1 MSIGDKKAL
10 DDYRNQLLRRAEAI
24 QRHLDEVTRAAREEL
39 VSIRDQIRA
48 LDSPKKAPEKNGK
61 HRANIL
67 DRKSVTVPKTVKTVL
82 IVEKRPS
89 YTQSLVNQIR
99 SAGLNPVIAVTAEG
113 GLRKAEEC
121 RPDLILLEIELPDRD
136 GLKFVSEIRRH
147 SEADRIPIIA
157 MSALPHLK
165 SRCLEPGC
173 NEFLL
178 KPVRMIDLI
187 ARIKKFLRS
196 DPSLPFYQSRD
207 IRPASPILHA
217 APEYRGFLPT

>member
-1 MSIGDKKAL
+1 MFCCFSESAIVNTSMSIGDKKAL

-39 VSIRDQIRA
+39 VRIRDQIRA

-61 HRANIL
+61 HRASIP
-67 DRKSVTVPKTVKTVL
+67 DRKSVTVSKTVKTVL
-82 IVEKRPS
+82 IVEKRPQ
-89 YTQSLVNQIR
+89 YTQSLANQIR

-121 RPDLILLEIELPDRD
+121 RPDLILLEIELADRD
-136 GLKFVSEIRRH
+136 GLRFVSEIRRNRE
-147 SEADRIPIIA
+147 SDRIPIIA

-165 SRCLEPGC
+165 SRCLELGC
-173 NEFLL
+173 NDFLL

-187 ARIKKFLRS
+187 GRIKNFLHPDRCTNS
-196 DPSLPFYQSRD
+196 
-207 IRPASPILHA
+207 
-217 APEYRGFLPT
+217 

>member
-48 LDSPKKAPEKNGK
+48 LDPPKNTPEKNGK

-67 DRKSVTVPKTVKTVL
+67 DRKSVTVPKTAKTVL
-82 IVEKRPS
+82 IVEKRPNYS
-89 YTQSLVNQIR
+89 QSLANQIL
-99 SAGLNPVIAVTAEG
+99 SAGFNPVIAVTAEG
-113 GLRKAEEC
+113 GIRKAEEC

-136 GLKFVSEIRRH
+136 GLRFVSEIRRH
-147 SEADRIPIIA
+147 RDDRTPIIA

-165 SRCLEPGC
+165 PRCLELGC
-173 NEFLL
+173 NDFLL
-178 KPVRMIDLI
+178 KPVRMIDLMT
-187 ARIKKFLRS
+187 RIKKFFYS
-196 DPSLPFYQSRD
+196 DPTV
-207 IRPASPILHA
+207 PAP
-217 APEYRGFLPT
+217 PKFR